1 MNVTRNLPIGIQSFE
16 DLRKKDFLYIDKTDR
31 IFQLAHTN
39 KVYFLSR
46 PRRFGKSLLLSTLK
60 AYFLGQKELFN
71 GLAIDKLENAEA
83 GKRELWQQYPVLHLD
98 FNGANYETRE
108 ALEGLLHNQLCSWEY
123 LYGKSASENTL
134 AERFKGIITR
144 AYQKTGKQ
152 TVVLVDEYDKP
163 LLETM
168 NTDEAL
174 NETYRRILKGFYGVF
189 KSCDQYLRFVFL
201 TGVTKFSK
209 VSIFSDLNNL
219 RDISL
224 DRDYAAL
231 CGITQQELEA
241 NFQPEVQTLAETQ
254 HLSVEQTL
262 AQLKQRYDGYHFSE
276 SAVNVYNPFS
286 LLSVFA
292 GKAFRDYWF
301 ATGTPTFLVQLL
313 QEQTGNIRDILE
325 GAEMTENALQDY
337 RPDLQNPLPILF
349 QAGYLTIKRYDPE
362 FRLYKLGF
370 PNDEVKYGFLDN
382 LIPAYT
388 SIAKDNSGLFIG
400 NFVRDLQKG
409 KIDSFMERM
418 YTACAGLP
426 YSLAAKENI
435 KMRERDYQIA
445 FYLIFT
451 LMGQFAQTEV
461 QSYHRTATDGGGSQ
475 KQRCF
480 GTTETRSQ
488 HYTRMYSVDVGSDCV
503 VFTADTIYIFEF
515 KLIGSGTLQE
525 ALDQIK
531 KNGYSEPYKTS
542 DKKIILIGAVFGD
555 GIDEDT
561 PDTWVAETL

>member
-1 MNVTRNLPIGIQSFE
+1 MDVTRNLPIGIQSFE

-31 IFQLAHTN
+31 IFRLTHTS

-60 AYFLGQKELFN
+60 AYFLGQKELFS
-71 GLAIDKLENAEA
+71 GLAIEKLENAEA
-83 GKRELWQQYPVLHLD
+83 GNRELWQEYPVLYLD
-98 FNGANYETRE
+98 FNAKAYTDEQALLDILNAHLRDWEKAFTVERRE
-108 ALEGLLHNQLCSWEY
+108 DAPDSRLKDLIQRIY
-123 LYGKSASENTL
+123 A
-134 AERFKGIITR
+134 
-144 AYQKTGKQ
+144 KTGKQ
-152 TVVLVDEYDKP
+152 VVVLVDEYDKP

-241 NFQPEVQTLAETQ
+241 NFQPEIQILAETQ

-276 SAVNVYNPFS
+276 NAINVYNPFS
-286 LLSVFA
+286 LLSVFT

-313 QEQTGNIRDILE
+313 QKQTGNIREILE
-325 GAEMTENALQDY
+325 DAEMTENALQDY

-349 QAGYLTIKRYDPE
+349 QAGYLTIKGYDPE

-382 LIPAYT
+382 LIPVYT

-400 NFVRDLQKG
+400 NFVRDLQKE
-409 KIDSFMERM
+409 KLDSFMERM

-426 YSLAAKENI
+426 YSLAAKENV

-461 QSYHRTATDGGGSQ
+461 QNSRG
-475 KQRCF
+475 RC
-480 GTTETRSQ
+480 
-488 HYTRMYSVDVGSDCV
+488 DCV

-515 KLIGSGTLQE
+515 KLMGSGTPQS
-525 ALDQIK
+525 ALEQIK
-531 KNGYSEPYKTS
+531 EQGYAEPYQTS
-542 DKKIILIGAVFGD
+542 GKKIILIGAAFGD

-561 PDTWVAETL
+561 PDTWVAERL